1 MAIFYLDNVRLFA
14 GGVDFTTRSNK
25 VELAIDYEEKDA
37 TNFGSGGWKEVLGGL
52 AASALGAEGQWEAG
66 DAGKVDD
73 QAFAALGSVGGWT
86 VCPDAAAVGDLAY
99 LSQALRAQYKLGG
112 QVGDIAP
119 WSGAW
124 AGAWPVARGVVAH
137 PPGTARTATGTGTAI
152 QLGAVTADKYI
163 YATLHVLSIA
173 GTSTPTITVKIQSDD
188 NSGFSSA
195 TDRITFTGVTDVI
208 GVSGQISRL
217 AGAVTDDYWRA
228 QWTISG
234 TDPSFLFVVAFGIK

>member
-14 GGVDFTTRSNK
+14 GGCDFTTRSNK
-25 VELAIDYEEKDA
+25 AELTIDYEEKDS

-66 DAGKVDD
+66 DLGKVDN
-73 QAFAALGSVGGWT
+73 QIWTALGSVGGYT
-86 VCPDAAAVGDLAY
+86 IGPDGAAVADICYVG
-99 LSQALRAQYKLGG
+99 QALQSQYKLGG
-112 QVGDIAP
+112 SVGDIAP
-119 WSGAW
+119 WSAVF
-124 AGAWPVARGVVAH
+124 AGAWPVARGVFAH

-152 QLGAVTADKYI
+152 QLGAVGASQYI
-163 YATLHVLSIA
+163 YATLHVLSIS

-195 TDRITFTGVTDVI
+195 TDRITFTSVTDVI
-208 GVSGQISRL
+208 GISGYISRL

-234 TDPSFLFVVAFGIK
+234 TDPSFTFVVGFGIK